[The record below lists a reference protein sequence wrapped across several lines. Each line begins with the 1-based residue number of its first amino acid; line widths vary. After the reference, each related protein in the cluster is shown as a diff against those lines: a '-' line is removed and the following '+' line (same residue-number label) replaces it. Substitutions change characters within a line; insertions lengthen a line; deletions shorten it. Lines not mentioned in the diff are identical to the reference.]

1 MNYKEQENYYKKLK
15 HSSEFEYTALQN
27 QSDLYVSQPLPE
39 DAPTDKFLRLRDIVW
54 VMIYNAEKVEAECIP
69 CVFNENLTK
78 IKDLISGEIYPIS
91 KSPEEINAM
100 KQDYTTKFYEEKMKE
115 RPYRRKINN
124 LLAIIEN
131 HKKENKAVTLQ
142 NASMKA
148 NSLVRKDLIR
158 DCIVE
163 QYEKTNGKVEK
174 IDIAQY
180 HLVPNYID
188 IVPGNLKRY
197 DLKRKAYYST
207 SIYDDCGYYINL
219 DEIADISREFGAYA
233 TFKYKY
239 DYANKK
245 LNELEP
251 KLEEICEGKAKNLE

>member
-1 MNYKEQENYYKKLK
+1 MNYKEQENYYKNLK
-15 HSSEFEYTALQN
+15 HTSEFGYTALQN
-27 QSDLYVSQPLPE
+27 QSDLYISQPLP
-39 DAPTDKFLRLRDIVW
+39 ANASTDKFLRLRDIVW
-54 VMIYNAEKVEAECIP
+54 VIIYNADKVEAECIP

-78 IKDLISGEIYPIS
+78 IKDLINGDIYSIK
-91 KSPEEINAM
+91 KSCEEINAI
-100 KQDYTTKFYEEKMKE
+100 KQDYTTEFYEEKMKE

-131 HKKENKAVTLQ
+131 HKKENKEAILQ

-148 NSLVRKDLIR
+148 NSQVRKDLIR

-163 QYEKTNGKVEK
+163 QYEKTNGKVDK

-180 HLVPNYID
+180 HLIPNYID
-188 IVPGNLKRY
+188 IVPGNLKNY
-197 DLKRKAYYST
+197 NLKRKAYYST

-219 DEIADISREFGAYA
+219 DEIANISREFGAYA

-245 LNELEP
+245 LNELEQ
-251 KLEEICEGKAKNLE
+251 KTTRNL